1 MVAPNRALPVGWRSS
16 RKSPTAQI
24 ADAANKSGG
33 IMLVNLGDEAPSGP
47 RARDHRGRAKIDA
60 SRRPRNLCGRSAV
73 RSRGMD
79 RRQLPNLIT
88 MSRLVLATVY
98 FWMMLDV
105 VHGWSG
111 MDPAERARR
120 VIAAGWVFGVAAGT
134 DFLDGYFARRFNA
147 VSAFGRIMDP
157 FVDKVLVLGALVVVV
172 DPLCP
177 GSGVAPWMVIAIIS
191 RELFVTSLRASME
204 ARGMPCPADRWGKWK
219 MTAQSL
225 AIPFAGVAAAGAF
238 PNLGVSNEMFV
249 PLTHWFILFTVALT
263 IVSALPYI
271 LRSREAWR

>member
-1 MVAPNRALPVGWRSS
+1 M
-16 RKSPTAQI
+16 
-24 ADAANKSGG
+24 
-33 IMLVNLGDEAPSGP
+33 E
-47 RARDHRGRAKIDA
+47 
-60 SRRPRNLCGRSAV
+60 RRH
-73 RSRGMD
+73 
-79 RRQLPNLIT
+79 LPNLIT
-88 MSRLVLATVY
+88 MSRLVLAVVY
-98 FWMMLDV
+98 FWLMLDL

-111 MDPAERARR
+111 LDAAARASKA
-120 VIAAGWVFGVAAGT
+120 VAAGWVFGVAAGT

-172 DPLCP
+172 EPLCP
-177 GSGVAPWMVIAIIS
+177 GSGVKPWMVIAILA

-238 PNLGVSNEMFV
+238 PNLGASNERCIPIM
-249 PLTHWFILFTVALT
+249 HWFVLFTVVLT
-263 IVSALPYI
+263 LVSALPYV